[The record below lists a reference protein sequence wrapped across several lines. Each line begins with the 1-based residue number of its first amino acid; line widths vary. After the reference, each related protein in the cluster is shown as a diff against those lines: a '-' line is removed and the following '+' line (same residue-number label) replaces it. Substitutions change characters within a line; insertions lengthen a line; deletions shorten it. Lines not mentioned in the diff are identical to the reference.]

1 MSLSLPFNGV
11 CYSQRDLSVPF
22 SEGFPVKMQMGRVK
36 LKIKRLESSTNRLTT
51 YSKRKNGLIKKANEL
66 SVLCDIDIVLL
77 MFSPSG
83 RPVMWKGRNRI
94 SFKMKGGG
102 QNEKS
107 AMSLFIIEGIIERF
121 AELTPQERAKRK
133 LESFDA
139 LKRSYRKSDHNVNVQ
154 DFFGSSY
161 ENIGDLT
168 IQANLLRTQLSEIQK
183 RLRIIPGML
192 KKLTK
197 LEAQL
202 KRRIG
207 REGSDWN
214 NPDKIDSFELLEQME
229 DYMRELFDQIQTQKQ
244 FSAVGCTN
252 QFQNGMHVPFS
263 LGVEHQVRHLKE
275 PNLLPKRETELS
287 AGNSFANVLGYFGT
301 VEKEDIACTGQESGV
316 LNELL
321 GTESSRNELI
331 GLRTGTLRNELTK
344 TECLNNELMK
354 TESLKNESSNRVQ
367 QFSWIQ
373 NDNNQHM
380 ASPKES
386 NLFPRRGTELLAG
399 NSFGNYSGYFGEKPD
414 IASIGQA
421 SGVLS
426 ELLRTESLMNELIG
440 LKSETSRNN
449 LTQNESLMN
458 DLIKTESSSN
468 KLIKSEFLT
477 NELIKTEHLMNE
489 LIKTESLRK
498 ELIKAEPMRNELMNS
513 KSLRNELINTKSL
526 RLQLYGQDSY
536 PPFNFSILPDNKF
549 QPAQQTN
556 LQQSIDD
563 YCAEGNFEQPQSGY
577 DSPHC
582 NWASTSGPSS
592 IATFDEYL
600 YPQGHLQVMY
610 SVNVGHEYLN
620 IDHSRTEN
628 GADPTNEAP
637 HFVTPR
643 VFIFFSDTVNTV
655 MTSNDQCV
663 VGHF

>member
-1 MSLSLPFNGV
+1 
-11 CYSQRDLSVPF
+11 
-22 SEGFPVKMQMGRVK
+22 
-36 LKIKRLESSTNRLTT
+36 
-51 YSKRKNGLIKKANEL
+51 
-66 SVLCDIDIVLL
+66 
-77 MFSPSG
+77 
-83 RPVMWKGRNRI
+83 
-94 SFKMKGGG
+94 
-102 QNEKS
+102 
-107 AMSLFIIEGIIERF
+107 
-121 AELTPQERAKRK
+121 
-133 LESFDA
+133 
-139 LKRSYRKSDHNVNVQ
+139 
-154 DFFGSSY
+154 
-161 ENIGDLT
+161 
-168 IQANLLRTQLSEIQK
+168 
-183 RLRIIPGML
+183 
-192 KKLTK
+192 
-197 LEAQL
+197 
-202 KRRIG
+202 
-207 REGSDWN
+207 
-214 NPDKIDSFELLEQME
+214 
-229 DYMRELFDQIQTQKQ
+229 
-244 FSAVGCTN
+244 
-252 QFQNGMHVPFS
+252 
-263 LGVEHQVRHLKE
+263 
-275 PNLLPKRETELS
+275 
-287 AGNSFANVLGYFGT
+287 
-301 VEKEDIACTGQESGV
+301 
-316 LNELL
+316 
-321 GTESSRNELI
+321 
-331 GLRTGTLRNELTK
+331 
-344 TECLNNELMK
+344 MK
-354 TESLKNESSNRVQ
+354 TESLKNESSNRSDNFHSLQLQNGMHLPFSLGVEQVQ

-399 NSFGNYSGYFGEKPD
+399 NSFGNYSGYFGTTEKPD

-440 LKSETSRNN
+440 LKSETLRNN

-526 RLQLYGQDSY
+526 RLQLYGQDSH

-600 YPQGHLQVMY
+600 YPQQHYSPDGHV
-610 SVNVGHEYLN
+610 S
-620 IDHSRTEN
+620 
-628 GADPTNEAP
+628 
-637 HFVTPR
+637 
-643 VFIFFSDTVNTV
+643 
-655 MTSNDQCV
+655 
-663 VGHF
+663 

>member
-1 MSLSLPFNGV
+1 MTDFFVHSFLQFGAIRMPTHFSLSLSLSLPFNGV

-22 SEGFPVKMQMGRVK
+22 SEGSIAHIQTFLSVSTSRMGRVK

-83 RPVMWKGRNRI
+83 RPVMWKGRN
-94 SFKMKGGG
+94 S
-102 QNEKS
+102 
-107 AMSLFIIEGIIERF
+107 IIEGIIERF

-139 LKRSYRKSDHNVNVQ
+139 LKRSYRKSDHIVNVQ

-161 ENIGDLT
+161 EKIGDLT

-183 RLRIIPGML
+183 RL
-192 KKLTK
+192 
-197 LEAQL
+197 
-202 KRRIG
+202 
-207 REGSDWN
+207 SDWN

-263 LGVEHQVRHLKE
+263 FGVEHQVRHLKE
-275 PNLLPKRETELS
+275 PNLLPKRCLFSRETELS

-321 GTESSRNELI
+321 GTESLRNELI

-354 TESLKNESSNRVQ
+354 TESLKNESSNGSDNFHSLQLQNGMHLPFSLGVEQVQ

-399 NSFGNYSGYFGEKPD
+399 NSFGNYSGYFGTTEKPD

-440 LKSETSRNN
+440 LKSETLRNN

-577 DSPHC
+577 DSMHC
-582 NWASTSGPSS
+582 NCASTSGPSS

-600 YPQGHLQVMY
+600 YPQQHYSPDGHV
-610 SVNVGHEYLN
+610 S
-620 IDHSRTEN
+620 
-628 GADPTNEAP
+628 
-637 HFVTPR
+637 
-643 VFIFFSDTVNTV
+643 
-655 MTSNDQCV
+655 
-663 VGHF
+663 

>member
-1 MSLSLPFNGV
+1 
-11 CYSQRDLSVPF
+11 
-22 SEGFPVKMQMGRVK
+22 MGRVK

-83 RPVMWKGRNRI
+83 RPVMWKGRN
-94 SFKMKGGG
+94 S
-102 QNEKS
+102 
-107 AMSLFIIEGIIERF
+107 IIEGIIERF
-121 AELTPQERAKRK
+121 AELTPQERVKRK

-161 ENIGDLT
+161 QKTGDLT
-168 IQANLLRTQLSEIQK
+168 IQANLLQTQLSEIQK
-183 RLRIIPGML
+183 RL
-192 KKLTK
+192 
-197 LEAQL
+197 
-202 KRRIG
+202 
-207 REGSDWN
+207 SDWN

-229 DYMRELFDQIQTQKQ
+229 DYMRELFDQIQTQKENIRKQQ
-244 FSAVGCTN
+244 FLAVGCTN
-252 QFQNGMHVPFS
+252 QFQNGMHLPFS
-263 LGVEHQVRHLKE
+263 LGVEQQVRHLKE
-275 PNLLPKRETELS
+275 PNLPPKRCLFSRETELS

-321 GTESSRNELI
+321 GTESLRNELI
-331 GLRTGTLRNELTK
+331 GLRTETLRNELTK

-354 TESLKNESSNRVQ
+354 TESLKNESSNTSDNFHCLQLQNGMHLPFSLGVEQVQ

-386 NLFPRRGTELLAG
+386 NLFARRETEFLAG
-399 NSFGNYSGYFGEKPD
+399 NSFGNYSGFFGTTEKPD

-421 SGVLS
+421 SGVLN

-449 LTQNESLMN
+449 LTHNESLRN
-458 DLIKTESSSN
+458 DLIKTESLSN
-468 KLIKSEFLT
+468 KLIKSKFLT
-477 NELIKTEHLMNE
+477 NELIKTQHLMNE

-498 ELIKAEPMRNELMNS
+498 ELIKAQPMRNELMNS

-526 RLQLYGQDSY
+526 RLQLYGQDSF
-536 PPFNFSILPDNKF
+536 PQFNFSILPDNKF

-577 DSPHC
+577 DSVHC

-600 YPQGHLQVMY
+600 CPQQHYSPDGHV
-610 SVNVGHEYLN
+610 S
-620 IDHSRTEN
+620 
-628 GADPTNEAP
+628 
-637 HFVTPR
+637 
-643 VFIFFSDTVNTV
+643 
-655 MTSNDQCV
+655 
-663 VGHF
+663 

>member
-1 MSLSLPFNGV
+1 
-11 CYSQRDLSVPF
+11 
-22 SEGFPVKMQMGRVK
+22 MGRVK

-83 RPVMWKGRNRI
+83 RPVMWKGRN
-94 SFKMKGGG
+94 S
-102 QNEKS
+102 
-107 AMSLFIIEGIIERF
+107 IIEGIIERF
-121 AELTPQERAKRK
+121 AELTPQERVKRK

-161 ENIGDLT
+161 QKTGDLT

-183 RLRIIPGML
+183 RL
-192 KKLTK
+192 
-197 LEAQL
+197 
-202 KRRIG
+202 
-207 REGSDWN
+207 SDWN

-229 DYMRELFDQIQTQKQ
+229 DYMRELFDQIQTQKENIRKQQ
-244 FSAVGCTN
+244 FLAVGCTN
-252 QFQNGMHVPFS
+252 QFQNGMHLPFS
-263 LGVEHQVRHLKE
+263 LGVEQQVRHLKE
-275 PNLLPKRETELS
+275 PNLPPKRETGLS

-321 GTESSRNELI
+321 GTESLRNELI
-331 GLRTGTLRNELTK
+331 GLRTETLRNELTK

-354 TESLKNESSNRVQ
+354 TESLKNESSNRSDNFHCLQLQNGMHLPFSLGVEQVQ

-386 NLFPRRGTELLAG
+386 NLFPRRGTEFLAG
-399 NSFGNYSGYFGEKPD
+399 NSFGNYSGYFGTTEKPD

-440 LKSETSRNN
+440 LKSETSRKN
-449 LTQNESLMN
+449 LTHNESLMN
-458 DLIKTESSSN
+458 DLIKTESLSN

-513 KSLRNELINTKSL
+513 KSLRNELTNTKSL

-563 YCAEGNFEQPQSGY
+563 YCAEGNCEQPQSGY

-600 YPQGHLQVMY
+600 YPQQHYSPDGHL
-610 SVNVGHEYLN
+610 S
-620 IDHSRTEN
+620 
-628 GADPTNEAP
+628 
-637 HFVTPR
+637 
-643 VFIFFSDTVNTV
+643 
-655 MTSNDQCV
+655 
-663 VGHF
+663 

>member
-1 MSLSLPFNGV
+1 
-11 CYSQRDLSVPF
+11 
-22 SEGFPVKMQMGRVK
+22 MQMGRVK

-83 RPVMWKGRNRI
+83 RPVMWKGRN
-94 SFKMKGGG
+94 S
-102 QNEKS
+102 
-107 AMSLFIIEGIIERF
+107 IIEGIIERF

-139 LKRSYRKSDHNVNVQ
+139 LKRSYRKSDHIVNVQ

-161 ENIGDLT
+161 EKIGDLT

-183 RLRIIPGML
+183 RL
-192 KKLTK
+192 
-197 LEAQL
+197 
-202 KRRIG
+202 
-207 REGSDWN
+207 SDWN

-263 LGVEHQVRHLKE
+263 FGVEHQVRHLKE
-275 PNLLPKRETELS
+275 PNLLPKRCLFSRETELS

-321 GTESSRNELI
+321 GTESLRNELI

-354 TESLKNESSNRVQ
+354 TESLKNESSNGSDNFHSLQLQNGMHLPFSLGVEQVQ

-399 NSFGNYSGYFGEKPD
+399 NSFGNYSGYFGTTEKPD

-440 LKSETSRNN
+440 LKSETLRNN

-577 DSPHC
+577 DSMHC
-582 NWASTSGPSS
+582 NCASTSGPSS

-600 YPQGHLQVMY
+600 YPQQHYSPDGHV
-610 SVNVGHEYLN
+610 S
-620 IDHSRTEN
+620 
-628 GADPTNEAP
+628 
-637 HFVTPR
+637 
-643 VFIFFSDTVNTV
+643 
-655 MTSNDQCV
+655 
-663 VGHF
+663 

>member
-1 MSLSLPFNGV
+1 
-11 CYSQRDLSVPF
+11 
-22 SEGFPVKMQMGRVK
+22 MQMGRVK

-83 RPVMWKGRNRI
+83 RPVMWKGRN
-94 SFKMKGGG
+94 S
-102 QNEKS
+102 
-107 AMSLFIIEGIIERF
+107 IIEGIIERF
-121 AELTPQERAKRK
+121 AELTPQERAK
-133 LESFDA
+133 
-139 LKRSYRKSDHNVNVQ
+139 
-154 DFFGSSY
+154 SY
-161 ENIGDLT
+161 EKIGDLT

-183 RLRIIPGML
+183 RLRPGMICPARSHRSGSTQIIPGML

-229 DYMRELFDQIQTQKQ
+229 DYMRELFDQIQTQKV
-244 FSAVGCTN
+244 FLFFLV
-252 QFQNGMHVPFS
+252 FQNGMHVPFS
-263 LGVEHQVRHLKE
+263 FGVEHQVRHLKE
-275 PNLLPKRETELS
+275 PNLLPKRCLFSRETELS

-321 GTESSRNELI
+321 GTESLRNELI

-354 TESLKNESSNRVQ
+354 TESLKNESSNGSDNFHSLQLQNGMHLPFSLGVEQVQ

-399 NSFGNYSGYFGEKPD
+399 NSFGNYSGYFGTTEKPD

-440 LKSETSRNN
+440 LKSETLRNN

-577 DSPHC
+577 DSMHC
-582 NWASTSGPSS
+582 NCASTSGPSS

-600 YPQGHLQVMY
+600 YPQASFALFLLVGMY
-610 SVNVGHEYLN
+610 GNSC
-620 IDHSRTEN
+620 I
-628 GADPTNEAP
+628 
-637 HFVTPR
+637 
-643 VFIFFSDTVNTV
+643 
-655 MTSNDQCV
+655 
-663 VGHF
+663 